1 MNLLLF
7 KWCNHSIVKSWLIC
21 KKGPTQ
27 RREGIRHNHWFQGRK
42 EGRDSPKISP
52 IMKIRQMTEAKH
64 NLFLATFFSRSRSSR
79 AWLLSWQ
86 CLMATVV
93 PSRCVSMWWGTL
105 QRTYEDWLDSS
116 VISDKDATKPHHVV
130 LYDEIMVSKSSKSL
144 KSLTFILVIS
154 LQELPHV
161 E

>member
-7 KWCNHSIVKSWLIC
+7 KLCNHSIVKSWFIC

-105 QRTYEDWLDSS
+105 QRTYKDWLDSS
-116 VISDKDATKPHHVV
+116 VISDKDATKPHHIV
-130 LYDEIMVSKSSKSL
+130 LYDEIIEEL
-144 KSLTFILVIS
+144 KSQVKKKKTLKK
-154 LQELPHV
+154 
-161 E
+161 